1 VIAKPGEVAIVR
13 HVTGLAAPES
23 SVGARAQLL
32 WEEEVVRLC
41 ASAPTL
47 PQQAKDLMR
56 ATLVAILDE
65 AGPDASFA
73 RSAQPLL
80 AALGSDSNPELTRP
94 VWREAAAA

>member
-1 VIAKPGEVAIVR
+1 
-13 HVTGLAAPES
+13 
-23 SVGARAQLL
+23 
-32 WEEEVVRLC
+32 
-41 ASAPTL
+41 
-47 PQQAKDLMR
+47 MR